1 MQPLARVPQ
10 DRIAVL
16 IGTKGATRIML
27 QEAAGCQRLHIDS
40 ETGDVSAQWPQ
51 PGEFD
56 AVKQLKMPNVIKA
69 IARGMSPQN
78 AVSLLDDDCF
88 FEMVDL
94 RNFVGK
100 RSHQQRRI
108 RGRIIGTDGKIR
120 KIIEQHTRCEISV
133 YGSTVVIVGD
143 EDGILLA
150 RNAVERIAS
159 GSEHGSVINGLEKD
173 AKRMRLENR
182 NLDYIE
188 TTDTPMPA
196 GFDELVPGLADVAR
210 RRNRRLKAA
219 QIDPNNEEEV
229 AEALELEEDEEIIW
243 EEE

>member
-16 IGTKGATRIML
+16 IGSKGETRKML
-27 QEAAGCQRLHIDS
+27 QEASGCRHLNINS
-40 ETGDVSAQWPQ
+40 ETGDVSAIWPK

-56 AVKQLKMPNVIKA
+56 AVKQLKMPDVIKA

-78 AVSLLDDDCF
+78 AVNLLSDDCF
-88 FEMVDL
+88 FQMVDL

-108 RGRIIGTDGKIR
+108 RGRIIGTEGKIR
-120 KIIEQHTRCEISV
+120 RIIEQHTNCEISV

-143 EDGILLA
+143 ENGILLA
-150 RNAVERIAS
+150 KNAIERLAS

-173 AKRMRLENR
+173 AKRIRLENR

-196 GFDELVPGLADVAR
+196 GFDDLVPGLADVAR
-210 RRNRRLKAA
+210 RRNRRLRAS
-219 QIDPNNEEEV
+219 QVDPSDDDAV
-229 AEALELEEDEEIIW
+229 AEVLQLEEDEIITW